1 MTIAGRILRAI
12 KSIFTGLRKEVKRLV
27 PVAISVVEG
36 IKLVMDSPVDDII
49 ATIIKGAIPGN
60 ADDILI
66 DKITVTVKTW
76 LPKILLELK
85 GIELIANI
93 EGENEQLK
101 AVLAEFKLSSDETKN
116 IFYHGFCSL
125 ILEKL
130 ADGEVSWSDS
140 IVISEYYFKNVA
152 KK

>member
-1 MTIAGRILRAI
+1 MILRALFCRHLF
-12 KSIFTGLRKEVKRLV
+12 KFQFQY
-27 PVAISVVEG
+27 
-36 IKLVMDSPVDDII
+36 
-49 ATIIKGAIPGN
+49 GAIRC
-60 ADDILI
+60 ILI

-140 IVISEYYFKNVA
+140 IVISEYYFQNVA